1 MFVFI
6 IFISIVKSFLNSSR
20 QHSGIVDW
28 NEKINGVTKFIA
40 NVNLSMRGIAVIS
53 IKLGKF

>member
-6 IFISIVKSFLNSSR
+6 IFISIVKSFNSSR

-28 NEKINGVTKFIA
+28 NEKKNGVTKFIA
-40 NVNLSMRGIAVIS
+40 NINLSMRGDS
-53 IKLGKF
+53 SDLY